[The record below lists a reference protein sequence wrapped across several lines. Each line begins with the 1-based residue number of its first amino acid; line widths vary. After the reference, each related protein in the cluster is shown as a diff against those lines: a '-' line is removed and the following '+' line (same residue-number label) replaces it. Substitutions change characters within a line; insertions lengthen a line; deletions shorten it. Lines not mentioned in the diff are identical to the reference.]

1 MLVKGS
7 AGKCAVLVSG
17 GIDSATV
24 AALFA
29 EERWD
34 IIGLFVNFGQA
45 ALEEERRAV
54 QRLSARYG
62 VPILET
68 SIVGIDTTPR
78 IGGMPGR
85 NALLVA
91 HGMASVG
98 STVDAIAIGVHANS
112 AYWDS
117 GRDFVN
123 LMQNLADGYFRGK
136 LRISAPLVDWSKRE
150 IVAYARSRH
159 VPLDETYSCD
169 RSGGPCG
176 ECASCDERRDAGA

>member
-1 MLVKGS
+1 VLVKGS

-34 IIGLFVNFGQA
+34 I
-45 ALEEERRAV
+45 
-54 QRLSARYG
+54 
-62 VPILET
+62 ILET